1 MLYVIYFVWQKKL
14 KQINVQNETNQGH
27 KIIKVLNRAAKTAI
41 LSSTASGFE
50 GFSGKPLPKVSLR
63 VSPPFPPPPPRSGRR
78 WRLAKVPV
86 MKDILF
92 DSNKDMHSPGSL
104 TRYFWL
110 KAIERSSWTIL
121 FSNSVFNKYTFLSF
135 LTVCRVCFTG
145 ALEDLKAHVSKNITA
160 KNAVPAKIFPL
171 IFTVC
176 PLSFNNLYC
185 IRLVFRRFYGALQ
198 VLNVRQ
204 KKAYMFCLATTRR
217 RQMTRFHS
225 RVSFALFQKG
235 VVCCMQGMQFRARD
249 CTKKNRKSFY
259 IFSPS
264 ARKGHLLT
272 LFYAIAMHVSYVK
285 GS

>member
-1 MLYVIYFVWQKKL
+1 
-14 KQINVQNETNQGH
+14 
-27 KIIKVLNRAAKTAI
+27 
-41 LSSTASGFE
+41 
-50 GFSGKPLPKVSLR
+50 
-63 VSPPFPPPPPRSGRR
+63 
-78 WRLAKVPV
+78 

-110 KAIERSSWTIL
+110 IKVERSSWTIL
-121 FSNSVFNKYTFLSF
+121 FCNRVFNKYMLLSF

-145 ALEDLKAHVSKNITA
+145 ALEDLKAHVSKSITV

-185 IRLVFRRFYGALQ
+185 IRLVLRRFYGALQ
-198 VLNVRQ
+198 VLKVRQ
-204 KKAYMFCLATTRR
+204 KKAYVFCLDTTRR
-217 RQMTRFHS
+217 WRMTGFHS

-249 CTKKNRKSFY
+249 CE
-259 IFSPS
+259 P
-264 ARKGHLLT
+264 
-272 LFYAIAMHVSYVK
+272 
-285 GS
+285 